1 MHAGPATTYRLLLQ
15 DPVVQQQKESKLA
28 RIAIRRIN
36 RDRLKRSP
44 GEQAERLARS
54 NAVIL
59 KQAAKS
65 LMHTG
70 GGGVRRGNLPQAA
83 MHMSG
88 QEV

>member
-1 MHAGPATTYRLLLQ
+1 MCTGPPTLCRLLMQ
-15 DPVVQQQKESKLA
+15 DPVVQQQKDAKLA

-36 RDRLKRSP
+36 RDRMKRSP
-44 GEQAERLARS
+44 GEQTERLARS

-70 GGGVRRGNLPQAA
+70 EGGGEGAD
-83 MHMSG
+83 SS
-88 QEV
+88 